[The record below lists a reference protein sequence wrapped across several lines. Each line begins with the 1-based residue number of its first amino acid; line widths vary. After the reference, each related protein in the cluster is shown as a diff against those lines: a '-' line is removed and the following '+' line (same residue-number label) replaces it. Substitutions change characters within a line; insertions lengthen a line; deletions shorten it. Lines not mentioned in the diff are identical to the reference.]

1 MMSEF
6 LKNQNDVSIF
16 PIISLIIFF
25 LFFIGSVIWTFTR
38 KKQYLI
44 HMENLPLENN
54 DINNSEMKNEIVK

>member
-6 LKNQNDVSIF
+6 LKDQNDVSIF

>member
-1 MMSEF
+1 MSEF
-6 LKNQNDVSIF
+6 LKDQNDVSIF

-54 DINNSEMKNEIVK
+54 DINNSEIKNEIVK

>member
-1 MMSEF
+1 MISEF
-6 LKNQNDVSIF
+6 LKNQNEVSIF

>member
-1 MMSEF
+1 MISEF

-16 PIISLIIFF
+16 PIISLLFFF
-25 LFFIGSVIWTFTR
+25 LFFAGSVIWAFTR

-54 DINNSEMKNEIVK
+54 ETNNSEMKNEIIK

>member
-6 LKNQNDVSIF
+6 LKDQNDVSIF

-54 DINNSEMKNEIVK
+54 DINNSVMKNEIVK

>member
-1 MMSEF
+1 MISEF

>member
-1 MMSEF
+1 MISEF
-6 LKNQNDVSIF
+6 LKNQNDMSIF